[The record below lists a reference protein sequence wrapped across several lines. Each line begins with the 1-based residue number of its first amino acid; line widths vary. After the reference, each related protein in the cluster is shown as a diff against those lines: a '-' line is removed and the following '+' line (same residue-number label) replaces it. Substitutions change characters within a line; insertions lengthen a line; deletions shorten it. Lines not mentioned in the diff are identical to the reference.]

1 MRFWTVF
8 QGSRISSYLKKDF
21 VISNKL
27 RKTLYFFPP
36 FQLKSFWTAFAL
48 RTNVYENPFSFAN
61 RQQTRDVSDYG
72 IYWLCRCKESSST
85 ICCSR
90 NLSIIHVSHFLSYFS
105 LSSKV
110 ICILPSWL
118 RYKDTYKVG
127 HYKCKCTTKVTLL
140 CSRGKE
146 TTLECLII
154 VYTRNIFFGKFS
166 LLHAVIKHLHDFRR
180 RASRG
185 ENYFSSSEI

>member
-90 NLSIIHVSHFLSYFS
+90 NLSIIHVSHFLAYFS
-105 LSSKV
+105 LLKYFSEFCLRSKV
-110 ICILPSWL
+110 CCLVRNL
-118 RYKDTYKVG
+118 
-127 HYKCKCTTKVTLL
+127 
-140 CSRGKE
+140 
-146 TTLECLII
+146 LII
-154 VYTRNIFFGKFS
+154 FFQKK
-166 LLHAVIKHLHDFRR
+166 I
-180 RASRG
+180 
-185 ENYFSSSEI
+185 